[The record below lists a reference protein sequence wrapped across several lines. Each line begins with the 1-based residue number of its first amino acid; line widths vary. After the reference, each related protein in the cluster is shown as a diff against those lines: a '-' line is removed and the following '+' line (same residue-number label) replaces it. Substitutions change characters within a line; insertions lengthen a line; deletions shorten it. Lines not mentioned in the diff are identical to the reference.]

1 MSVAAYDWDARVSDP
16 KLWLGASEDGVQSHE
31 ALHALLGAE
40 FDLVGERELQYVVRE
55 HARKFSLVLTH
66 ATIWRR
72 HAAAEQ
78 AAA

>member
-16 KLWLGASEDGVQSHE
+16 KLWLGANEESGVQSHD
-31 ALHALLGAE
+31 ALQALLGPE
-40 FDLVGERELQYVVRE
+40 FDLVDERELQYVVRE

-72 HAAAEQ
+72 RHARS
-78 AAA
+78 